1 MPPDRQVDLKVNEPT
16 RACIFCTMAE
26 VYLCANELAYAIADK
41 FPAAPGH
48 SLIIPRRHMLTLD
61 DASEDEVAAL
71 FGLLKK
77 TKVLIREKYG
87 ADGFNIGINEGIS
100 AGQTVMHLHIHII
113 PRISGDVSDPRGGI
127 RKVLPCRHRYPF
139 G

>member
-1 MPPDRQVDLKVNEPT
+1 MHLSNPT
-16 RACIFCTMAE
+16 RPCIFCAMSE
-26 VYLCANELAYAIADK
+26 DYLCANELAFAIEDK

-61 DASEDEVAAL
+61 DLSDEEAIAL
-71 FGLLKK
+71 FALLKEAK
-77 TKVLIREKYG
+77 ALIRKKYG
-87 ADGFNIGINEGIS
+87 ADGFNIGMNEGLS

-113 PRISGDVSDPRGGI
+113 PRLSGDVPDPKGGI
-127 RKVLPCRHRYPF
+127 RKVLPCRRRYHP